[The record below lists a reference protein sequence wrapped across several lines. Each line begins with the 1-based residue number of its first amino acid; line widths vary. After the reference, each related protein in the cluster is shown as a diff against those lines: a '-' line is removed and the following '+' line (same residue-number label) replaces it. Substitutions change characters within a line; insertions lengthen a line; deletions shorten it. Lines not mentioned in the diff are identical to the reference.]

1 MERELYADADLRPLL
16 PYFYALYAD
25 EASLFFGDDV
35 LKSKEGCQQGCS
47 LGTLLYILSIIP
59 VIETLRR
66 ARPVVKALTGQRQKA
81 SHGRNRTQHP
91 IRGQRAA
98 EREQFRM
105 IQEQKSL

>member
-47 LGTLLYILSIIP
+47 LGTPLYILSIIP
-59 VIETLRR
+59 VIEHKRCASRR
-66 ARPVVKALTGQRQKA
+66 AALTR
-81 SHGRNRTQHP
+81 GRKLYPGRSSYLPQGTY
-91 IRGQRAA
+91 R
-98 EREQFRM
+98 
-105 IQEQKSL
+105 